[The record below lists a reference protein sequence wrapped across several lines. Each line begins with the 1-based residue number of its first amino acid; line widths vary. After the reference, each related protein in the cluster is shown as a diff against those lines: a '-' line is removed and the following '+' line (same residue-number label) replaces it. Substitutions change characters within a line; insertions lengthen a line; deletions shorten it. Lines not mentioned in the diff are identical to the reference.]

1 MEVIAMK
8 IRDILKAKSD
18 EVLTIHQKRTVHDAI
33 KVLFKNKIGALLVVD
48 RAEKPVGIISERDV
62 LWECV
67 DRDNLLRKT
76 LVKQVMTKELIIGL
90 PDDDI
95 NHSMG
100 IMTQNRIRHLPVVD
114 NDKIVGI
121 ISIGDLVKAQLDE
134 REFENRYLQQYMF
147 GSSQ

>member
-1 MEVIAMK
+1 MK

-48 RAEKPVGIISERDV
+48 RAEKPVGIV

-76 LVKQVMTKELIIGL
+76 LVKQVMTKELILGL